1 MMRRTVLPV
10 LFLVALVACGDDAT
24 APNLPSVRGNYA
36 ATWTF
41 TLTLVST
48 GESASLTCPGS
59 LSIANQSDRDFSG
72 SFTVQATAD
81 CDAVSGTISGT
92 VRTDGGLNFS
102 TTVPGA
108 GDDPFET
115 VLGCQFVGGDSQFN
129 GTLSG
134 DQLTASASASYDCPF
149 GVTVERLNVRVSVSA
164 TRA

>member
-1 MMRRTVLPV
+1 MILSG
-10 LFLVALVACGDDAT
+10 LLVFGLVACGDDAT
-24 APNLPSVRGNYA
+24 GPAYPNARGNYA

-48 GESASLTCPGS
+48 GESASVTCPGT
-59 LSIANQSDRDFSG
+59 LSITSQSEGSFSG
-72 SFTVQATAD
+72 SFTVQATAE

-102 TTVPGA
+102 TTVPGS

-115 VLGCQFVGGDSQFN
+115 VLGCTFVAGDSQFN

-134 DQLTASASASYDCPF
+134 DQLTASASASYDCPI
-149 GVTVERLNVRVSVSA
+149 GLTVERLRVRASVSA